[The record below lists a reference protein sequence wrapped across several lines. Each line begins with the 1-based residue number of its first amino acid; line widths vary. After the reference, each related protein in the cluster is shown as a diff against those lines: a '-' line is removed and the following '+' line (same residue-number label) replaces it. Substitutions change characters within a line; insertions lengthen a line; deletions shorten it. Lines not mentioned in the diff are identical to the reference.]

1 MSISLWAVHHS
12 DVYYGPDVD
21 EFRPERF
28 EGEEGKRIHNF
39 AHVPFSSGSRVCV
52 GNNFS
57 LVEQKLFLVKLL
69 QKFVVDLKPGYELT
83 IDHTDQSLHHMEK
96 GFEVLLSMRK

>member
-1 MSISLWAVHHS
+1 M
-12 DVYYGPDVD
+12 

-28 EGEEGKRIHNF
+28 QGEEGKKIHKF
-39 AHVPFSSGSRVCV
+39 AHIPFSAGSRVCV

-69 QKFVVDLKPGYELT
+69 QRFKIELTPGYKFKMEPAV
-83 IDHTDQSLHHMEK
+83 SLHHMDK
-96 GFEVLLSMRK
+96 DFEVLLSVRQ